1 MNWWRRAFISEEDL
15 DISGQS
21 STDCISL
28 VIYDITDDKRR
39 GKLFTTLKKYGVQV
53 QKSAFEC
60 RISEEKNKLM
70 LKQLT
75 SIINEKYDLLRV
87 YRLSR
92 NYNIQ
97 CWGSV
102 GKLDEDDGFWVI

>member
-39 GKLFTTLKKYGVQV
+39 GKLFATLKKYGVQV

-75 SIINEKYDLLRV
+75 SIINKNMTCSV
-87 YRLSR
+87 YT
-92 NYNIQ
+92 
-97 CWGSV
+97 GSLVITIFNV
-102 GKLDEDDGFWVI
+102 GVASGSWTKMTDFG